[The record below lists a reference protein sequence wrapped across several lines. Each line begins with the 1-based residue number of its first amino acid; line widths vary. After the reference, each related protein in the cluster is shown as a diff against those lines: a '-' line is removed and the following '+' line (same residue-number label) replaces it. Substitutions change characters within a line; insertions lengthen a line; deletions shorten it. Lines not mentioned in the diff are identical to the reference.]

1 MQGGPME
8 EVDGVGIEIER
19 EGCQNP
25 PAEYSDTDSD
35 SWECCGI
42 CADLFHIGKFFCPWR
57 WWESSTQS
65 KFSQEFN
72 LAT

>member
-1 MQGGPME
+1 MNVMQGAPME
-8 EVDGVGIEIER
+8 EVDGFGIEIER

-42 CADLFHIGKFFCPWR
+42 CADLFHIGKFFVLDGDEKVVPKVNFPR
-57 WWESSTQS
+57 S
-65 KFSQEFN
+65 
-72 LAT
+72 LI

>member
-1 MQGGPME
+1 MNVMQGGPME

-35 SWECCGI
+35 S
-42 CADLFHIGKFFCPWR
+42 
-57 WWESSTQS
+57 
-65 KFSQEFN
+65 
-72 LAT
+72 